1 MWAVRD
7 LTLDVHAGEVIG
19 LLGPNGAG
27 KTTTVRML
35 AALIGPT
42 EGEAQLD
49 GHDVVTDAE
58 AVRSRV
64 GVLTETPGLY
74 EKLSA
79 TENLDFFGKLHGLDQ
94 RRRRDAIERL
104 LRLLGL
110 WDRRSEPAGQFSKG
124 MKQKL
129 AIARA
134 LLHDPSVLFLDEP
147 TSALDPESA
156 FVVRE
161 AIADLRSAGRT
172 IVLATH
178 NLDEADRLC
187 DRIAFVRGGFL
198 RVDSPARL
206 RGDLGRFGVD
216 VTLAHDAGSPAGADL
231 VSVAEAVAGVTGV
244 ASRNGVL
251 SVAMADDGATPGLVR
266 ALVGA
271 GAAIAEVRRKAA
283 TLEDVG
289 PRGDGRDPRRRHA
302 RAGPL
307 TMRWSLVRA
316 VFGRELK
323 EVVANRWLL
332 IGIVVPPVALVTF
345 PLLLGVFMPNDT
357 LPPQFREQSSASDP
371 SGPRS
376 RSTS

>member
-1 MWAVRD
+1 MIRMVGLGRAFGELWAVRN
-7 LTLDVHAGEVIG
+7 LTLDVHAGEVLG

-35 AALIGPT
+35 AALIGPS

-79 TENLDFFGKLHGLDQ
+79 TENLDFFGKLHGLDE
-94 RRRRDAIERL
+94 RRRREAIERL
-104 LRLLGL
+104 LKLLGL

-187 DRIAFVRGGFL
+187 DRIAFVRGTFL

-216 VTLAHDAGSPAGADL
+216 VTLAPDAGSPAGVDL
-231 VSVAEAVAGVTGV
+231 VSVAEAVAGVTD
-244 ASRNGVL
+244 ASARNGVL
-251 SVAMADDGATPGLVR
+251 SVAFVDEGATPGLVR

-283 TLEDVG
+283 TLEDVY
-289 PRGDGRDPRRRHA
+289 
-302 RAGPL
+302 
-307 TMRWSLVRA
+307 
-316 VFGRELK
+316 F
-323 EVVANRWLL
+323 EVMGAT
-332 IGIVVPPVALVTF
+332 PAA
-345 PLLLGVFMPNDT
+345 DT
-357 LPPQFREQSSASDP
+357 LERD
-371 SGPRS
+371 G
-376 RSTS
+376 